1 MRDLTLTNGRWLSE
15 SGKGFR
21 EETVHCVGGLLTRR
35 KPSVPTETLDLAGG
49 FVVPPLGDAH
59 CHHFDSARTITDL
72 VKRYLTEGI
81 FYAQNTGN
89 SAANRREPSV
99 ALRLNRSDSVD
110 MTWADASLTST
121 LGHPFFVYEA
131 LANGIYNQSETGVTE
146 KIRGLRKAEGDA
158 YIFAD
163 DVAMLAKVWPQY
175 EKRRPDFLKV
185 ILSTSEHHKESFAKQ
200 VPGGHGLD
208 PTLLPDVVTRAHK
221 TGLRVWLHVD
231 TAFDFHIGVQSGI
244 DGFAH
249 LPGYGMGK
257 DDAAPYLLDE
267 RDVREAARRRIF
279 VNPTVAIAK
288 GYAPDAASLERV
300 RTMQCRNLALLKRHG
315 VPLTIG
321 MDSYGTTAWPEAEA
335 LLALGV
341 FTLTD
346 VLKTWWTTT
355 PQAIFPGRKIGHL
368 QEGYEASFLV
378 LEKNP
383 LLELANLKTIALRVK
398 QGNLLVLPN

>member
-1 MRDLTLTNGRWLSE
+1 MRDLTLRNGLWWDGR
-15 SGKGFR
+15 GFR
-21 EETVHCVGGLLTRR
+21 PETVHCVGGLLTRR

-59 CHHFDSARTITDL
+59 CHHFDSARTIAELT
-72 VKRYLTEGI
+72 KRYLTEGI

-89 SAANRREPSV
+89 SAANRRDPSV
-99 ALRLNRSDSVD
+99 ALRLNRPDSVD
-110 MTWADASLTST
+110 VTWADASLTST

-131 LANGIYNQSETGVTE
+131 LANGLFNQGESGVAE
-146 KIRGLRKAEGDA
+146 KIRDLRKAEGDA

-163 DVAMLAKVWPQY
+163 NAAMLAKVWPQY

-185 ILSTSEHHKESFAKQ
+185 MLSNGERHKERFAKQ
-200 VPGGHGLD
+200 VPGGYGLD
-208 PTLLPDVVTRAHK
+208 PVLLPEVVARAHK
-221 TGLRVWLHVD
+221 IGLRVWLHVD
-231 TAFDFHIGVQSGI
+231 TAYDFHVGVEAGI

-267 RDVREAARRRIF
+267 RDVREAARRRII

-300 RTMQCRNLALLKRHG
+300 RAVQRRNLALLKRHG
-315 VPLTIG
+315 VPVTIG
-321 MDSYGTTAWPEAEA
+321 MDSYATTAWPEAEY
-335 LLALGV
+335 LLGLGV
-341 FTLTD
+341 FSLPE
-346 VLKTWWTTT
+346 VLRTWWTAT
-355 PQAIFPGRKIGHL
+355 PQAIFPGRKIGQL
-368 QEGYEASFLV
+368 NDAYEASFLV

-398 QGNLLVLPN
+398 QGNLLLLPN

>member
-1 MRDLTLTNGRWLSE
+1 MRDQTLSNGRWWD
-15 SGKGFR
+15 GRGFR
-21 EETVHCVGGLLTRR
+21 PETVYCVGGLLTRR

-59 CHHFDSARTITDL
+59 CHHFDSAQTITDL

-81 FYAQNTGN
+81 FYAQNVGN
-89 SAANRREPSV
+89 SAANRREPGV
-99 ALRLNRSDSVD
+99 ALRLNRPDSVD
-110 MTWADASLTST
+110 VTWADASLTST

-131 LANGIYNQSETGVTE
+131 LANGLYNPGETGVVE
-146 KIRGLRKAEGDA
+146 KIRNQRKGEGDA

-163 DVAMLAKVWPQY
+163 DAAMLAKVWPQY
-175 EKRRPDFLKV
+175 EKRRPDILKV
-185 ILSTSEHHKESFAKQ
+185 ILSTSERHKESFAKQ

-221 TGLRVWLHVD
+221 IGLRVWLHVD
-231 TAFDFHIGVQSGI
+231 TAFDFHTGVQSGI

-267 RDVREAARRRIF
+267 RDVREAARRRII

-288 GYAPDAASLERV
+288 GYASDAAALERV
-300 RTMQCRNLALLKRHG
+300 HTVQRRNLALLKRYG

-368 QEGYEASFLV
+368 SDGYEASFLV
-378 LEKNP
+378 LAKNP
-383 LLELANLKTIALRVK
+383 LTELANLKTIVLRVK

>member
-1 MRDLTLTNGRWLSE
+1 MRDLTFLNGRWWD
-15 SGKGFR
+15 GKVFR
-21 EETVHCVGGLLTRR
+21 VETVYCIGGLLTRR

-59 CHHFDSARTITDL
+59 CHHFDSPRTISEL
-72 VKRYLTEGI
+72 IKRYLTEGI

-89 SAANRREPSV
+89 GAANRRDPSV
-99 ALRLNRSDSVD
+99 TLRLNRPDSVD
-110 MTWADASLTST
+110 VTWADATLTST
-121 LGHPFFVYEA
+121 LGHPFYVYEA
-131 LANGIYNQSETGVTE
+131 LANGHYNFGQEDVSA
-146 KIRGLRKAEGDA
+146 KIRDLRKAEGDA

-163 DVAMLAKVWPQY
+163 DPAMLAKIWPQY

-185 ILSTSEHHKESFAKQ
+185 VLSNSEHHREDFARQ

-208 PTLLPDVVTRAHK
+208 PALLPDVVNRAHK
-221 TGLRVWLHVD
+221 IGLRVWLHVD
-231 TAFDFHIGVQSGI
+231 SAYDFHIGVQSGI

-257 DDAAPYLLDE
+257 EEAAPYLLDE
-267 RDVREAARRRIF
+267 RDVREAARRRVI

-288 GYAPDAASLERV
+288 GYTSDAAALERV
-300 RTMQCRNLALLKRHG
+300 RGVQRRNLALLKRHG

-341 FTLTD
+341 FTLPE
-346 VLKTWWTTT
+346 VLKLWWTTT
-355 PQAIFPGRKIGHL
+355 PQAIFPGRKIGQL
-368 QEGYEASFLV
+368 TDGFEASFLV
-378 LEKNP
+378 LEKSP
-383 LLELANLKTIALRVK
+383 LLELTNLKTIALRVK
-398 QGNLLVLPN
+398 QGNALSLPN